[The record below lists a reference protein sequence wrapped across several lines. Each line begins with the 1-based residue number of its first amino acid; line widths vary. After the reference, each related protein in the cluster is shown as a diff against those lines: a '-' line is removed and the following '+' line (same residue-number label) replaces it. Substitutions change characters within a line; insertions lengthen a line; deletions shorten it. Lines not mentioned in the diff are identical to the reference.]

1 MKKIKVENIEI
12 KYQDNMYFQNIEK
25 KFNKI
30 RRIKMEPYIESI
42 AVQYFL
48 REYYGDHTDIGI
60 LPTISNYL
68 EEIENDSNT
77 VLNNKPITKKLS
89 LYKEKAEKLYSLIN
103 KEYLK
108 YISIAK
114 KEKYCLLCKI
124 EYLHKIQIKTFDI
137 TKNKKLR
144 EVNEHIITIKQELE
158 HLSSILNKEYPEIIK
173 KLFKSQS
180 DVLEHQIE
188 VLLNN

>member
-1 MKKIKVENIEI
+1 MKKINLEI
-12 KYQDNMYFQNIEK
+12 KYQDNMYLQNIEK

-30 RRIKMEPYIESI
+30 RRIKMDPYIESI

-48 REYYGDHTDIGI
+48 REYYGDHNEIGL
-60 LPTISNYL
+60 LPTINNYL
-68 EEIENDSNT
+68 EEIENDYNT
-77 VLNNKPITKKLS
+77 VSNNKNITNKLS
-89 LYKEKAEKLYSLIN
+89 LYKQNAENLYSLIN

-137 TKNKKLR
+137 IKNKKLR
-144 EVNEHIITIKQELE
+144 EINDHIITIKKEIE
-158 HLSSILNKEYPEIIK
+158 YLNKILTKDEYPEIIK
-173 KLFKSQS
+173 KLFKSQL